1 MKLMIESSL
10 AMIGTNAENNE
21 KQNLMGALGLYV
33 LYRTLLPRKQQPD
46 MKLHRKTFVT
56 SLVFFF
62 FLSFFFL
69 SFFPIGVIW
78 GVQKTLPLIIISE
91 NVMFKIGEF
100 LMSYVPVDSATA
112 KKLDPSQPDLARSQ
126 YLERF
131 DNAFNGKAQL
141 LLGQCKAWMILAESR
156 IQSSICHEIS
166 GQTANGK
173 IISRII
179 FLFLFSFSLHVGL
192 PFSP

>member
-1 MKLMIESSL
+1 
-10 AMIGTNAENNE
+10 
-21 KQNLMGALGLYV
+21 
-33 LYRTLLPRKQQPD
+33 
-46 MKLHRKTFVT
+46 
-56 SLVFFF
+56 
-62 FLSFFFL
+62 
-69 SFFPIGVIW
+69 
-78 GVQKTLPLIIISE
+78 
-91 NVMFKIGEF
+91 MFKIGEF

-173 IISRII
+173 
-179 FLFLFSFSLHVGL
+179 FLFLVLPFCFFSLSLFVRVCLSLHN
-192 PFSP
+192 

>member
-1 MKLMIESSL
+1 
-10 AMIGTNAENNE
+10 
-21 KQNLMGALGLYV
+21 
-33 LYRTLLPRKQQPD
+33 
-46 MKLHRKTFVT
+46 
-56 SLVFFF
+56 
-62 FLSFFFL
+62 
-69 SFFPIGVIW
+69 
-78 GVQKTLPLIIISE
+78 
-91 NVMFKIGEF
+91 MFKIGEF

-173 IISRII
+173 IISRIM
-179 FLFLFSFSLHVGL
+179 FLFLFTFSLHMGL
-192 PFSP
+192 PFSPLMTLFPLCVCCRWYRQCSSCSRRVWNYSVKRIISCQES